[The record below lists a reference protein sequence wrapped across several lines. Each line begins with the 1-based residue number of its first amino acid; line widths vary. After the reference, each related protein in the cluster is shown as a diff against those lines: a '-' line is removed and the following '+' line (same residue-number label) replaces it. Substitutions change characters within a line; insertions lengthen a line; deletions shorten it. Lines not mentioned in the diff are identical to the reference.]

1 MPNIAVIIYHYL
13 PLFTIILNITVKLE
27 KKKGNREYKYCEGSD
42 KLWVFRDY
50 VIIWKIKENWKTIR
64 TKIVRYRV
72 KRHKLIAFPYSVT
85 TKYKS

>member
-13 PLFTIILNITVKLE
+13 TLFTIILNITASE
-27 KKKGNREYKYCEGSD
+27 IRKKKYCEGSD

-64 TKIVRYRV
+64 TKIARYRV
-72 KRHKLIAFPYSVT
+72 KRHKLIAFPYSVI